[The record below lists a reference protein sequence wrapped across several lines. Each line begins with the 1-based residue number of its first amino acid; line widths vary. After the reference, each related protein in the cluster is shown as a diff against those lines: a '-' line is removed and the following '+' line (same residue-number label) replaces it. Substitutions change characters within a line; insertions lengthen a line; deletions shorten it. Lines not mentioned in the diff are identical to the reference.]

1 MSFTEAISSA
11 FSKYADFSGRAR
23 RSEFWFF
30 TLFCFIISVL
40 LTFIGLSWIFAIATI
55 IPSLSITWRRMH
67 DIGKSGA
74 YSLISFIP
82 VVGWILVL
90 IWCCTDSQP
99 GSNMYGPN
107 PKQRFFGGNNPYN
120 PYDPYNDDDNNL
132 W

>member
-74 YSLISFIP
+74 YSLLAFIP

-107 PKQRFFGGNNPYN
+107 PKERFSDSNPYGQ
-120 PYDPYNDDDNNL
+120 YNQYNKYNNK